1 MMKNIALLV
10 LALFASALMHAQ
22 SEEPKAQKYDDV
34 TWHTV
39 TVIDFLPGKVGEAK
53 EIISKFQSAGAA
65 AGTPG
70 PVQYWFE
77 TGKYDMMVIW
87 ELKEGPADL
96 EWSWSPDGVKWWKA
110 LVAQEG
116 SEEAATKLQDRYT
129 SLVVSSNTNVARKKK

>member
-1 MMKNIALLV
+1 MV
-10 LALFASALMHAQ
+10 LFTGTLIFAQ
-22 SEEPKAQKYDDV
+22 NEEPKAEKYSDV

-39 TVIDFLPGKVGEAK
+39 TVIDFKPGKVVEAK
-53 EIISKFQSAGAA
+53 EIIAKFQSAGAA

-87 ELKEGPADL
+87 ELKEGPSDL
-96 EWSWSPDGVKWWKA
+96 EWSWSPDGVKWWKS

-116 SEEAATKLQDRYT
+116 SEEAAKALQDRYS
-129 SLVVSSNTNVARKKK
+129 SLIASANTNVARKKK